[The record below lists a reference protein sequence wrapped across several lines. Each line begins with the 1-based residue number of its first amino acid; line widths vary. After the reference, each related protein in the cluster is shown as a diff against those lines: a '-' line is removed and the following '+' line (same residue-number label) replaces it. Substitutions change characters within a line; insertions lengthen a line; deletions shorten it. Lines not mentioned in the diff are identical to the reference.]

1 MYLKNLKLSLVRSG
15 LTVDHNVAVHRLFTS
30 LDTSTPGQDQVFLKS
45 CATSLVKVIICFD
58 KQEET
63 INSVL
68 ISGEDNLPQS
78 GE

>member
-1 MYLKNLKLSLVRSG
+1 MLRFIASL
-15 LTVDHNVAVHRLFTS
+15 LLTS

-58 KQEET
+58 YEET
-63 INSVL
+63 SNSVFNL
-68 ISGEDNLPQS
+68 RCEVNLPQS